1 MHLRPATPSDASDIA
16 TLHAESWRFAYR
28 GALSDE
34 YLARRVVVDREA
46 LWTERFLAPKANQY
60 VAVAQTQGQLA
71 GFACV
76 FTAEHPEW
84 GSLLD
89 NIHVRATLQG
99 KGIGTALL
107 SSIARWCLSNAVHG
121 GMYLWFFKAISRP
134 SGSIP
139 GLAHAMWG
147 STCGTLP
154 VEVPSPD
161 IASLG
166 ILFRRSP
173 ERRCFRNTSQVIEE
187 RMTSPSGRSSSL
199 EPTPR
204 APDFDA

>member
-1 MHLRPATPSDASDIA
+1 MHLRPATPSDASDTA

-89 NIHVRATLQG
+89 NIHVRAALQG

-121 GMYLWFFKAISRP
+121 GMYLWVLQSNLSAQRFYTRLGARNVGVDVWHPPGGGSVPRYCFSWHSVQALAGEAVLQKHIP
-134 SGSIP
+134 S
-139 GLAHAMWG
+139 
-147 STCGTLP
+147 
-154 VEVPSPD
+154 D
-161 IASLG
+161 
-166 ILFRRSP
+166 
-173 ERRCFRNTSQVIEE
+173 
-187 RMTSPSGRSSSL
+187 
-199 EPTPR
+199 
-204 APDFDA
+204 